1 MPPALLAAQLEAES
15 GFDATARSEAG
26 AQGIAQFMPA
36 TWAGGWNPQRAH
48 SPFEPG
54 PAIAAQARL
63 MHDLLERADGDI
75 ATALAAYN
83 AGPAVVPADWPRE
96 TRAYVARILRRFGGP
111 AELAPLMLQALL
123 DAGAAPTAGRMEVQL
138 LP

>member
-1 MPPALLAAQLEAES
+1 MN
-15 GFDATARSEAG
+15 
-26 AQGIAQFMPA
+26 QFMPA
-36 TWAGGWNPQRAH
+36 TWAGSWTPQRER

-63 MHDLLERADGDI
+63 MHVLLERADGDI

-83 AGPAVVPADWPRE
+83 AGPAVPPADWPRE

-111 AELAPLMLQALL
+111 ATPDAAHTTELTA
-123 DAGAAPTAGRMEVQL
+123 AGAAPAPSRMEVRL